1 MIYLKPFTRKKNTV
15 LLARQRIAWKTESGW
30 KEDML
35 EEVAENLQSTK
46 DEALILKNET
56 SESHGQWHTEFA
68 ICEFC
73 LAKADKTLPNF
84 FSGQKAH

>member
-1 MIYLKPFTRKKNTV
+1 
-15 LLARQRIAWKTESGW
+15 
-30 KEDML
+30 ML

-73 LAKADKTLPNF
+73 LAKADKTLLNF
-84 FSGQKAH
+84 FSG